1 MTAMIEDLPVLA
13 ARLRTGQTTAAEV
26 VKATLVAV
34 ANEQPLLNPWIRV
47 YRDVAVTSA
56 RALDTARTSGRTPGP
71 LHGIPVALKDNLDEA
86 GVACT
91 GGCLAYVDRIPP
103 RDAPAVARLRV
114 AGAVVVGRT
123 NMHELADGVTSE
135 NPHYGP
141 VRNPWDPACTPGG
154 SSGGSAVVVAT
165 GSVAGTL
172 GTDTGGSIRIP
183 SSLCGIVGLK
193 PTRGLVPVSGMLP
206 LSPSLD
212 HVGPMARSV
221 AGVRILLGVLAGR
234 YLPPSLRAL
243 AGQRIG
249 VLEGF
254 GQDCCSAV
262 AARFDDAIA
271 ILEDLG
277 ARLRPVQVPGFER
290 GLRLLKAIYA
300 PEAAALH
307 GPRLEARPDG
317 FGPELRHILER
328 ARTADPAVHAVAL
341 AERASVEAAA
351 RDAFLGFDFMISPTT
366 PFAARPFGSP
376 DPHLLLTFTS
386 PFNLTGQPAISVPM
400 GLADGLPVGL
410 QIAAPHEADDRLL
423 DAAEAFE
430 RATGG
435 FQPPPFRPPTA
446 DPNAPHGPA
455 LGRSP
460 RSLP

>member
-1 MTAMIEDLPVLA
+1 MIEDLPVLA
-13 ARLRTGQTTAAEV
+13 SRLRSGQTTAAEIL
-26 VKATLVAV
+26 KASLVAV
-34 ANEQPLLNPWIRV
+34 ANEQPVLNPWIRV
-47 YRDVAVTSA
+47 YRDMAVTTA
-56 RALDTARTSGRTPGP
+56 RALDTARMSGRTPGP
-71 LHGIPVALKDNLDEA
+71 LHGVPVALKDNLDEA
-86 GVACT
+86 GIACT
-91 GGCLAYVDRIPP
+91 AGCLAYVDRVPA
-103 RDAPAVARLRV
+103 RDAPAVTRLRT

-141 VRNPWDPACTPGG
+141 VRNPWDPTRTPGG

-165 GSVAGTL
+165 GSVAGAL
-172 GTDTGGSIRIP
+172 GSDTGGSIRIP
-183 SSLCGIVGLK
+183 ASLCGIVGMK
-193 PTRGLVPVSGMLP
+193 PTRGLVPVSGLLP

-234 YLPPSLRAL
+234 YLPSTLPVLS
-243 AGQRIG
+243 GQRIG

-254 GQDCCSAV
+254 GQDLDGAV

-271 ILEDLG
+271 ILEGLG
-277 ARLRPVQVPGFER
+277 ARLKAVQVPGFER
-290 GLRLLKAIYA
+290 GIRLLKAIYA

-307 GPRLEARPDG
+307 GVRLEARPEG
-317 FGPELRHILER
+317 FGPEMRRILER
-328 ARTADPAVHAVAL
+328 ARSGDPANHPVAL
-341 AERASVEAAA
+341 AERASVEAGA
-351 RDAFLGFDFMISPTT
+351 RDAFLSFDFMICPTT
-366 PFAARPFGSP
+366 PHAARPFGSP
-376 DPHLLLTFTS
+376 DPQDLLTFTC

-410 QIAAPHEADDRLL
+410 QIVAPHEADDRLL

-430 RATGG
+430 RASGG
-435 FQPPPFRPPTA
+435 FLPPPFRPPPA
-446 DPNAPHGPA
+446 DPDAARRGPA